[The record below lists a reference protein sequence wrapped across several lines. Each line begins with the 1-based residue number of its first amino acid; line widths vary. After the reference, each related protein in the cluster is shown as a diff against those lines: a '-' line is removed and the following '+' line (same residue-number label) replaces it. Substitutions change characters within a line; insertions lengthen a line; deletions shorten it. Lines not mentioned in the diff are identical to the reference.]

1 MRGRKGA
8 QSELCAVLGIWC
20 WTARLA
26 TENDDG
32 VFWGLQVTTSAEVD
46 QASEQEIF
54 EFPWVVF
61 DVSSK
66 QVVDEKTVYIK
77 PTLHEKL
84 GEQCAKAVLGEDA
97 AKAMNSAGTL
107 QQAVQVIAYRVVLG
121 FDVVGI
127 AVRVFL
133 VTSIYAQ
140 RLAVIV

>member
-1 MRGRKGA
+1 M
-8 QSELCAVLGIWC
+8 
-20 WTARLA
+20 
-26 TENDDG
+26 
-32 VFWGLQVTTSAEVD
+32 FWGLQVTTSAEVD

-127 AVRVFL
+127 AVRVIL
-133 VTSIYAQ
+133 VTYICAQ